1 MSSSVPS
8 LASRDRSTAE
18 GLWPVVI
25 TNAFLG
31 LPAYFIAF
39 LFAYGFREEVGVTEH
54 ATFLMLIMIFA
65 SVAGLVAAALSSAM
79 RPKRS
84 FFGRAAFGVQMS
96 LALNSAVVGAGSI
109 VSATHKDE
117 NSVSAGFSTTTDVLI
132 ATALFVLAAALA
144 VAAVRGNV
152 LAREARRP

>member
-8 LASRDRSTAE
+8 VASRDRGTAE

-25 TNAFLG
+25 TNALLG

-65 SVAGLVAAALSSAM
+65 SVAGLVAAALSSAT
-79 RPKRS
+79 RPERA

-132 ATALFVLAAALA
+132 ATGLFVLAAALA

-152 LAREARRP
+152 LARGARRP

>member
-8 LASRDRSTAE
+8 AARGDASAAE

-25 TNAFLG
+25 TNALLG

-54 ATFLMLIMIFA
+54 VTFLVLITVYA
-65 SVAGLVAAALSSAM
+65 SVAGLVAAALSTAI
-79 RPKRS
+79 RPTRS
-84 FFGRAAFGVQMS
+84 FVARAASGVLMS

-109 VSATHKDE
+109 VSATHKE
-117 NSVSAGFSTTTDVLI
+117 QNSVSVGFSTTTDVLV
-132 ATALFVLAAALA
+132 ATGLFVLAAALA
-144 VAAVRGNV
+144 VVAVRGNV
-152 LAREARRP
+152 RARRARRP